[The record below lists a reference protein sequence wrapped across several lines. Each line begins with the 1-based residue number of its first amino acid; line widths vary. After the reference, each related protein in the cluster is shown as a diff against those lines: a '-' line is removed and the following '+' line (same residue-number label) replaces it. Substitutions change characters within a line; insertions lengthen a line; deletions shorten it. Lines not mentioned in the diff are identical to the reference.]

1 MTERSRKKADDGL
14 EYAPDETGGMDR
26 ENVRVLVIAFIFG
39 VLTFITFYGI
49 LSGSPG
55 IDAVGV
61 AFFFAVMVFIV
72 SGSVMGYRHNKESRA
87 EFSDSRLRM
96 DKDDPTADPYLSGYY
111 GIDSKRR

>member
-1 MTERSRKKADDGL
+1 MAERSRKRADDGL
-14 EYAPDETGGMDR
+14 EYAPDETGRMDR
-26 ENVRVLVIAFIFG
+26 ENVKVLAIALILS
-39 VLTFITFYGI
+39 VLTFITLYWI

-61 AFFFAVMVFIV
+61 ASFMAVVVFIV

-87 EFSDSRLRM
+87 VFSDSCLRM